1 MALVLGAIVWG
12 ERAIAGIGVDVV
24 WATQGAP
31 TRASASPAG
40 LTPAQERLLSLAAP
54 ADLLAL
60 VDLRRVFGET
70 LPVLAERKI
79 GGIDTLVAT
88 LGAVAV
94 ATGATPAN
102 ARDGV
107 LALSLQ
113 GLQAGGL
120 LLVEGVDLDLAKL
133 EPLLRANQMT
143 FRRET
148 RGGVD
153 LLTLLTPVPPV
164 SLGPLV
170 LSTDELTV
178 VPLGDQR
185 LAIGNLPA
193 VVALVERMAKASPA
207 APATPPATDSP
218 LLRALRQTRAAALIR
233 FSLRLP
239 EGVRE
244 EIATQGDLFLSL
256 SKVETIRGEIDLARS
271 LELTLE
277 ALFPTPDPKEAVEL
291 NLGLKGLLNLARA
304 LFGSAGEPAA
314 SGRTTLNQVLDQ
326 IRFTVQGSEV
336 TLRLALPAAFLEA
349 MSRPTPASS
358 RP

>member
-1 MALVLGAIVWG
+1 MALVLGAMALG
-12 ERAIAGIGVDVV
+12 EPAIRGIG
-24 WATQGAP
+24 AYTQEAP
-31 TRASASPAG
+31 PRASSSPSPAA
-40 LTPAQERLLSLAAP
+40 LTPAEERLLALAPA

-70 LPVLAERKI
+70 LPVLGERKI
-79 GGIDTLVAT
+79 GGLDALVGS
-88 LGAVAV
+88 LGAITL
-94 ATGATPAN
+94 ATGVAPTS
-102 ARDGV
+102 AREAV

-120 LLVEGVDLDLAKL
+120 LLVGGIDLDLAKL

-148 RGGVD
+148 RDGFD
-153 LLTLLTPVPPV
+153 LLTLQTPVPPV
-164 SLGPLV
+164 TLGPLV
-170 LSTDELTV
+170 LSTEELTV
-178 VPLGDQR
+178 APLGDQR

-193 VVALVERMAKASPA
+193 VIDLVERLSKA
-207 APATPPATDSP
+207 APATAPTPDSP
-218 LLRALRQTRAAALIR
+218 LLGALRQTQAAALIR
-233 FSLRLP
+233 FGLRVP
-239 EGVRE
+239 EGLRE
-244 EIATQGDLFLSL
+244 EIATQGDLFRSL

-277 ALFPTPDPKEAVEL
+277 ARFPTPDPKEAAEL

-314 SGRTTLNQVLDQ
+314 AGRTSVNQVLDQ

-336 TLRLALPAAFLEA
+336 SLRLALPAAFLEG
-349 MSRPTPASS
+349 MSRPAPATS